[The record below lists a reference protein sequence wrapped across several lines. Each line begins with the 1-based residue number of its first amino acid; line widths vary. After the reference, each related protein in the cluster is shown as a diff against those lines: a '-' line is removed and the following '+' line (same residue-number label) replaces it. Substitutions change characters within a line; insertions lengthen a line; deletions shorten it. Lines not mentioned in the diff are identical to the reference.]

1 MSFQRRTASCYLTS
15 HSATQERLF
24 VHRIAILPLIA
35 LFVCSCN
42 TPDAALG
49 VTGASETN
57 PGGGATRSTN
67 VTRVDLG
74 TLGGASSYAADLNS
88 GNTVVGWS
96 ETNSGTTHAFRW
108 TAAEGM
114 VDLGTLPGDAM
125 SRAVAI
131 LDGPAETGALILG
144 MSGEDGRWTPV
155 VWSASGSISALPI
168 PLIPGFGFALPTDFN
183 AHGDV
188 VGSDAGG
195 IGIQQGWV
203 WSQADGKY
211 NLSANAQGGSNEG
224 AAGDVT
230 ASGLVLL
237 TTRAS
242 TCRHTTECWRAYLWS
257 QTKGYNPLG
266 TPGNDPEANVTGLA
280 LNETGTVAGWA
291 TSAAASGTTPFSW
304 DSNSGFR
311 LLANYASGS
320 SSYGYATAVSSNGT
334 VVGADFEPASGSIV
348 ASRWLASGG
357 IVKLSPG
364 DPNPSIA
371 VAITN
376 LGTIAGW
383 AAISNG
389 VNHAVIWTPS
399 SQGSPTAIAPAF
411 GLQASTPVTTR
422 VSTASAPCL
431 ADPRSII
438 SRQALFACVV
448 NADRKR

>member
-1 MSFQRRTASCYLTS
+1 
-15 HSATQERLF
+15 
-24 VHRIAILPLIA
+24 VHRLATLPLIA
-35 LFVCSCN
+35 LLVCSCN

-49 VTGASETN
+49 LASGSEAN
-57 PGGGATRSTN
+57 PGGGATRSAN

-74 TLGGASSYAADLNS
+74 TLGGASSYATDINE

-96 ETNSGTTHAFRW
+96 ETSSGTTHAFRW
-108 TAAEGM
+108 TAGEGM

-125 SRAVAI
+125 SRAVAV

-144 MSGEDGRWTPV
+144 MSGENGQWTPV

-224 AAGDVT
+224 GASDVT
-230 ASGLVLL
+230 TSGLVLL

-242 TCRHTTECWRAYLWS
+242 TCSHNPQCWRTYRWS
-257 QTKGYNPLG
+257 QTRGYDPLG
-266 TPGNDPEANVTGLA
+266 TPGNDPEADVTGLA
-280 LNETGTVAGWA
+280 LSETGTVAGWA
-291 TSAAASGTTPFSW
+291 TAPGANEPTPYRW
-304 DSNSGFR
+304 DSNSGFT
-311 LLANYASGS
+311 LLANYATGAATFG
-320 SSYGYATAVSSNGT
+320 GYATAVSSNGT

-348 ASRWLASGG
+348 ASRWLANGG
-357 IVKLSPG
+357 IVKLSPA

-399 SQGSPTAIAPAF
+399 SQASPTVLAPVF
-411 GLQASTPVTTR
+411 GMQASTPVTSR
-422 VSTASAPCL
+422 VSTASVPCL
-431 ADPRSII
+431 ADPRAII
-438 SRQALFACVV
+438 SRQALFSCVV
-448 NADRKR
+448 KADRKR

>member
-1 MSFQRRTASCYLTS
+1 
-15 HSATQERLF
+15 
-24 VHRIAILPLIA
+24 VHRLAILPLIA
-35 LFVCSCN
+35 LLVCSCN

-49 VTGASETN
+49 VAGGSETN

-74 TLGGASSYAADLNS
+74 TLGGESSYAADINE

-96 ETNSGTTHAFRW
+96 ETSSGTTHAFRW
-108 TAAEGM
+108 TAADGM

-125 SRAVAI
+125 SRAVAV
-131 LDGPAETGALILG
+131 LDGPAQNGAQILG
-144 MSGEDGRWTPV
+144 VSGEDGRWTPV
-155 VWSASGSISALPI
+155 VWSASGSISALSI
-168 PLIPGFGFALPTDFN
+168 PLIPGFGTALPTGFN
-183 AHGDV
+183 AQGEV

-195 IGIQQGWV
+195 TGLQQGWI
-203 WSQADGKY
+203 WSESDGKY

-224 AAGDVT
+224 AASDVT
-230 ASGLVLL
+230 TSGLVVL

-242 TCRHTTECWRAYLWS
+242 TCRHTSECWRTYRWS
-257 QTKGYNPLG
+257 QTKGYDPLG
-266 TPGNDPEANVTGLA
+266 TPGNDPEADVTGLA

-291 TSAAASGTTPFSW
+291 TAGTSSGTTPYRW
-304 DSNSGFR
+304 DANSGFTI
-311 LLANYASGS
+311 LANYATGP

-348 ASRWLASGG
+348 ASTWLAGG
-357 IVKLSPG
+357 SIVKLSPN
-364 DPNPSIA
+364 DPNPSVA
-371 VAITN
+371 VAISN

-389 VNHAVIWTPS
+389 VNHAVIWKPS
-399 SQGSPTAIAPAF
+399 SQSSPALIAPAF
-411 GLQASTPVTTR
+411 GKQASTSATSR
-422 VSTASAPCL
+422 VSSASAPCL

>member
-1 MSFQRRTASCYLTS
+1 MHRL
-15 HSATQERLF
+15 AT
-24 VHRIAILPLIA
+24 LPLLA
-35 LFVCSCN
+35 LLVCSCN
-42 TPDAALG
+42 TPDSALG
-49 VTGASETN
+49 VTGGSETN

-67 VTRVDLG
+67 VARVDLG
-74 TLGGASSYAADLNS
+74 TLGGASSYAADING

-96 ETNSGTTHAFRW
+96 ETSSGTTHAFRW

-125 SRAVAI
+125 SRAVAV

-144 MSGEDGRWTPV
+144 MSGADGRWTPV
-155 VWSASGSISALPI
+155 VWSVSGSISALPI
-168 PLIPGFGFALPTDFN
+168 PLIPGFGFALPADFN

-195 IGIQQGWV
+195 IGVQQGWV

-211 NLSANAQGGSNEG
+211 NLSANVQGGSNEG
-224 AAGDVT
+224 GASDVT
-230 ASGLVLL
+230 TSGLVLL

-242 TCRHTTECWRAYLWS
+242 TCSHTLECWRTYRWS
-257 QTKGYNPLG
+257 QTKGYDPLG

-280 LNETGTVAGWA
+280 LSETGTVVGWA
-291 TSAAASGTTPFSW
+291 TAAGASGTTPYRW

-311 LLANYASGS
+311 LLANYVTGS

-334 VVGADFEPASGSIV
+334 AVGADFEPASGSIV
-348 ASRWLASGG
+348 ASTWPANGK

-364 DPNPSIA
+364 DPNPSVA
-371 VAITN
+371 VAISS

-383 AAISNG
+383 ATVSNG

-399 SQGSPTAIAPAF
+399 SQASPTVIAPAF
-411 GLQASTPVTTR
+411 GIQAPTSVTARAT
-422 VSTASAPCL
+422 TASAPCL
-431 ADPRSII
+431 ANPRSII

-448 NADRKR
+448 KADRKR